1 MRQETYWH
9 RVIWRLAIALIMS
22 VSFWLISPL
31 SAAAQSLEDYFQIS
45 YDPVSFNKNEING
58 SEVFYA
64 AIRGRAT
71 CIKDFPL
78 PVSEV
83 SITSRIVAEHAV
95 SGARV
100 ALNSSY
106 TVIIK
111 PFPSKEGDTTE
122 INQDVRLQFSDQAES
137 GDYDIIGEL
146 IEAKVKVEAK
156 VEFAWLDATRYLPQT
171 QLVGSV
177 KYIAPEPT
185 TSPTTTPVPPA
196 TPVPIPA
203 PTPVPPTTAVPV
215 PAPTPAPLEYSIA
228 WWVWLIVALS
238 AATTIVNVILFLRYR
253 TR

>member
-1 MRQETYWH
+1 
-9 RVIWRLAIALIMS
+9 MS

-31 SAAAQSLEDYFQIS
+31 SAAAQSVEDYFQIS
-45 YDPVSFNKNEING
+45 YDSVSFNKNEING

-83 SITSRIVAEHAV
+83 SITSRIVAEHVV

-122 INQDVRLQFSDQAES
+122 VNQDVSLRFSDQAES

-156 VEFAWLDATRYLPQT
+156 VGFAWLDVTKYLPPT
-171 QLVGSV
+171 QLVGSL

-215 PAPTPAPLEYSIA
+215 PAPTPAPPEYSIA

>member
-1 MRQETYWH
+1 
-9 RVIWRLAIALIMS
+9 MS
-22 VSFWLISPL
+22 ASFWLISPL
-31 SAAAQSLEDYFQIS
+31 NATAQSVEDYFQIS
-45 YDPVSFNKNEING
+45 YDSVSFNKSEING

-71 CIKDFPL
+71 CIKDFLL
-78 PVSEV
+78 PISEV

-111 PFPSKEGDTTE
+111 PFPSKEGDTAE

-146 IEAKVKVEAK
+146 IEAKVKAGV
-156 VEFAWLDATRYLPQT
+156 VWLDATKYLPQT
-171 QLVGSV
+171 QLLGSL

-196 TPVPIPA
+196 TPTPIPTPTPTPVPPTTPVPIPA
-203 PTPVPPTTAVPV
+203 PTPAPP
-215 PAPTPAPLEYSIA
+215 ECSII

-253 TR
+253 IR

>member
-1 MRQETYWH
+1 MKQETCWH

-31 SAAAQSLEDYFQIS
+31 NTAAQSVEDYFQIS
-45 YDPVSFNKNEING
+45 YDSVSFNKNEING

-78 PVSEV
+78 PVSEI

-95 SGARV
+95 SGVRV

-122 INQDVRLQFSDQAES
+122 INQDVPLQFSDQAES

-146 IEAKVKVEAK
+146 IEAKVKVG
-156 VEFAWLDATRYLPQT
+156 VGWIDATRYLPQT
-171 QLVGSV
+171 QLLGSL

-185 TSPTTTPVPPA
+185 TSPTTTPVPPMTPVPIPTPTPAPPA

-203 PTPVPPTTAVPV
+203 PAPP
-215 PAPTPAPLEYSIA
+215 ECSIV

-253 TR
+253 TK